1 MASYPHAA
9 NSLTEGF
16 QAKLAAPFAVLA
28 VRTSGDLL
36 SEIVYLPRQAPT
48 LEPRNRLAAEV
59 CRQLAVYLRNPR
71 FEFDLPFEYR
81 GTEFQN
87 RVWRIVRSITAGE
100 TLSYQQVARRA
111 HSAPRPVGMACGAN
125 RLPLVIPCHRVV
137 AADGI
142 GGFMHSR
149 TGPGIE
155 IKRWL
160 LAHEGV
166 RP

>member
-1 MASYPHAA
+1 M
-9 NSLTEGF
+9 EGF

-28 VRTSGDLL
+28 IRTSGEVLT
-36 SEIVYLPRQAPT
+36 EIVYLPRQAPT
-48 LEPRNRLAAEV
+48 LEPQNHLVAEV
-59 CRQLAVYLRNPR
+59 CRQLAAYLRNPR

-87 RVWRIVRSITAGE
+87 RVWRIVRGIPAGK
-100 TLSYQQVARRA
+100 TLSYQQVAGLAR
-111 HSAPRPVGMACGAN
+111 SAPRPVGMACGAN
-125 RLPLVIPCHRVV
+125 RLPLVIPCHRVL
-137 AADGI
+137 AADDI

-166 RP
+166 TA